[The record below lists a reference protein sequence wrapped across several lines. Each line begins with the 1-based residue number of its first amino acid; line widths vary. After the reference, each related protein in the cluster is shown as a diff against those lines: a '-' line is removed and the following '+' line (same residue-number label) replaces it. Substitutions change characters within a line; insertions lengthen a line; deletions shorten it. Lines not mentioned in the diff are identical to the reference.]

1 MIKNK
6 DMNDQLHEIVTQID
20 LNETEKAYLF
30 KYIEE
35 ISSSYENFSKF
46 LSDKSNLAEIIRF
59 LESLTG
65 DKDV

>member
-6 DMNDQLHEIVTQID
+6 DMNDQLHEIVSQID

-46 LSDKSNLAEIIRF
+46 LSDKSKLAEIIRF

-65 DKDV
+65 DKNV